1 MSGGPFIAYLPG
13 TEGICDRGDSRN
25 NQGCRVNESVMIIAG
40 ESSGEL
46 YGSLLAQ
53 ALKNNYPDLHILGV
67 GGERMQMA
75 GVEIVSGISG
85 AFGIAELLSALK
97 DLKAAFRKTTEAI
110 KKFMPPI
117 VVLIDYPDFNLKVA
131 EFAKSLGIK
140 ILYYVSPQVWAWRKN
155 RVKKIAHLVDR
166 MAVVLPFEAEIY
178 RKAGVPCEF
187 VGHPI
192 IEEIETVLQSIN
204 PPLAH
209 LTTNPPLL
217 PFAKGGSGGIN
228 DSQITARDLSLDDLS
243 PELRKY
249 FKTSL
254 GFDPNQPLLS
264 LLPGSRPHELKRL
277 LPLTIEVIRQC
288 KKEFRDYQFCIPLAP
303 NTDEGKYSSSLD
315 ALKQEGAVIK
325 KGESTRVLAAS
336 DIAVIA
342 SGTATLQAAFL
353 EVPMVVIYKLS
364 SSTYLLGRLLVDIQH
379 ISLVNILSGRGVVPE
394 LLQQK
399 ASPENIIREM
409 RKLIED
415 GFYRESMVKSF
426 RSIRE
431 PFRDLKASKRVA
443 EIVGEMAGW

>member
-1 MSGGPFIAYLPG
+1 M
-13 TEGICDRGDSRN
+13 
-25 NQGCRVNESVMIIAG
+25 NESAMIIAG

-46 YGSLLAQ
+46 YGSLLAR
-53 ALKNNYPDLHILGV
+53 ALKNSYPDLHILGV
-67 GGERMQMA
+67 GGEKMQMA
-75 GVEIVSGISG
+75 GVELVSGIAG
-85 AFGIAELLSALK
+85 AFGLTELFSALR

-110 KKFMPPI
+110 KKFMPAV

-166 MAVVLPFEAEIY
+166 MAVVLPFEEEIY
-178 RKAGVPCEF
+178 RKAGVLCEF

-192 IEEIETVLQSIN
+192 IEEIETVLQSAN
-204 PPLAH
+204 AFLPPFNSPLTKGGDRGVKVENIGATDLR
-209 LTTNPPLL
+209 LTTDN
-217 PFAKGGSGGIN
+217 
-228 DSQITARDLSLDDLS
+228 LSLSSIS
-243 PELRKY
+243 PAVRTY

-254 GFDPNQPLLS
+254 GFDPDQPLLS

-277 LPLTIEVIRQC
+277 LPLVIEVVRQC

-303 NTDEGKYSSSLD
+303 NTDEGKYGRFID
-315 ALKQEGAVIK
+315 ALEREGAVIK
-325 KGESTRVLAAS
+325 KGESIRVLTAS

-353 EVPMVVIYKLS
+353 EVPMIVIYKLS
-364 SSTYLLGRLLVDIQH
+364 PFSYLLGRLLVDVQH
-379 ISLVNILSGRGVVPE
+379 ISLVNILSDRGVVPE

-399 ASPENIIREM
+399 ASPENIIGEM
-409 RKLIED
+409 RKLMED
-415 GFYRESMVKSF
+415 GSYRESMVESF

-431 PFRDLKASKRVA
+431 PFMELRASKRVA
-443 EIVGEMAGW
+443 EIAGEVAGW

>member
-1 MSGGPFIAYLPG
+1 LKGF
-13 TEGICDRGDSRN
+13 TTN
-25 NQGCRVNESVMIIAG
+25 TVMIIAG

-53 ALKNNYPDLHILGV
+53 ALKNSYPDLHILGV
-67 GGERMQMA
+67 GGEKMQMA
-75 GVEIVSGISG
+75 GVELVSGIAG
-85 AFGIAELLSALK
+85 AFGLTELFSALK

-110 KKFMPPI
+110 KKFIPAV

-166 MAVVLPFEAEIY
+166 MAVVLPFEAGIY

-204 PPLAH
+204 TPSPPLA
-209 LTTNPPLL
+209 
-217 PFAKGGSGGIN
+217 KGGAMDSG
-228 DSQITARDLSLDDLS
+228 
-243 PELRKY
+243 LRAS

-254 GFDPNQPLLS
+254 GLNAHLPLLS

-277 LPLTIEVIRQC
+277 LPLVIEVIRQC

-303 NTDEGKYSSSLD
+303 NTDDGKYGRFLE

-325 KGESTRVLAAS
+325 KGESIRVLTAS

-364 SSTYLLGRLLVDIQH
+364 PFTYLLGRLLVDVQH
-379 ISLVNILSGRGVVPE
+379 ISLVNILSDRGVVPE
-394 LLQQK
+394 FLQQK
-399 ASPENIIREM
+399 ASPENIIGEM
-409 RKLIED
+409 RKLMED
-415 GFYRESMVKSF
+415 GSYRKSMVESF
-426 RSIRE
+426 RLIRE
-431 PFRDLKASKRVA
+431 PFMELRASERVA
-443 EIVGEMAGW
+443 EIVGEMAGWHQ

>member
-1 MSGGPFIAYLPG
+1 LKGF
-13 TEGICDRGDSRN
+13 TTN
-25 NQGCRVNESVMIIAG
+25 TVMIIAG

-53 ALKNNYPDLHILGV
+53 ALKNSYPDLHILGV
-67 GGERMQMA
+67 GGEKMQMA
-75 GVEIVSGISG
+75 GVELVSGVAG
-85 AFGIAELLSALK
+85 AFGLTELFSALK

-110 KKFMPPI
+110 KKFMPAV

-204 PPLAH
+204 PPS
-209 LTTNPPLL
+209 PPVT
-217 PFAKGGSGGIN
+217 KGGSGGIT
-228 DSQITARDLSLDDLS
+228 DSQIAARDLSLDDLS

-277 LPLTIEVIRQC
+277 LPLVIEVFRQC

-303 NTDEGKYSSSLD
+303 NTDEGKYGRFLE
-315 ALKQEGAVIK
+315 ALKREGAVIK
-325 KGESTRVLAAS
+325 KGESIRVLTAS

-353 EVPMVVIYKLS
+353 EVPMIVIYKLS
-364 SSTYLLGRLLVDIQH
+364 PFTYLLGRLLVDVQH
-379 ISLVNILSGRGVVPE
+379 ISLVNILSERGVVPE

-399 ASPENIIREM
+399 ASPENIIGEM
-409 RKLIED
+409 RKLMED
-415 GFYRESMVKSF
+415 GCYRKSMVESF
-426 RSIRE
+426 RLIRE
-431 PFRDLKASKRVA
+431 PFMELRASERVA
-443 EIVGEMAGW
+443 EIAGEMAGW

>member
-1 MSGGPFIAYLPG
+1 
-13 TEGICDRGDSRN
+13 
-25 NQGCRVNESVMIIAG
+25 MIIAG

-85 AFGIAELLSALK
+85 AFGIAELFSALK

-110 KKFMPPI
+110 KKFMPPV

-192 IEEIETVLQSIN
+192 IEEIETVLQSATHPL
-204 PPLAH
+204 PPFNSPFTKGARLPSVGQGYRGVKGENIGATDLR
-209 LTTNPPLL
+209 LTTDN
-217 PFAKGGSGGIN
+217 
-228 DSQITARDLSLDDLS
+228 LSLNSIS
-243 PELRKY
+243 PAVRTY

-254 GFDPNQPLLS
+254 GLDEHLPLLS

-303 NTDEGKYSSSLD
+303 NTDEWKYSSSLD

-325 KGESTRVLAAS
+325 KGESIRVLAAS

-399 ASPENIIREM
+399 ASPKNIIREL

-415 GFYRESMVKSF
+415 GSYRESMVKSF

-431 PFRDLKASKRVA
+431 PFRDLRASKRVA